1 MAIKQV
7 FNSSAELNYPV
18 VSPTLNLDFANTKTL
33 DPRITFTR
41 ASGGSY
47 VGADGLIKY
56 AGVNEARFDHD
67 PETGESLG
75 LLIEEARTNLFNR
88 SEDFSAAKTDVS
100 NGLGV
105 NVNSIESPDGT
116 KSADKVFIKISDDSQ
131 ANGLQFNIFT
141 PVANQPY
148 TTSCFLKMDEMRYV
162 RYVSQ
167 GGGISSLGVNVDLLT
182 GKIISSVG
190 SPNNFSITPYPNGWY
205 RISVTVTP
213 ISTASLTSRILALD
227 PSGQVLS
234 FLGVIG
240 SGFYIWGIQMEQAS
254 FATSY
259 IPTQASTRTRA
270 GDRALITGK
279 NFSDFYRQDEG
290 SIFIE
295 FLNTPSSTPFPT
307 IYSISDLITGA
318 GQNRIRLVKFE
329 TFSSIRISD
338 ITNGIVQSTYDIS
351 SGYNVFDNI
360 KAIRTYG
367 FKNYIGSVNG
377 TTPRPPGIFNVENP
391 TPSKLMSIM
400 SIGTAENG
408 NTSINAPIKRFI
420 YYPKALPPSQ
430 IQALT
435 S

>member
-75 LLIEEARTNLFNR
+75 LLIEEARTNLFTR

-167 GGGISSLGVNVDLLT
+167 GGGISSMGVNIDLLT

-270 GDRALITGK
+270 ADNASITGK
-279 NFSDFYRQDEG
+279 NFSSFYRQDEG
-290 SIFIE
+290 TVFVSHKALQGLSNRIGNSLIFNISSSSSSSNGFFYNTFSDTTNVFVFGSE
-295 FLNTPSSTPFPT
+295 HGNLIRFLQASLTRNKVVFSYNAPNADYSPYVDGNKITTVTTINPYKPSSYDRLFLGPSGAVRF
-307 IYSISDLITGA
+307 SGHIS
-318 GQNRIRLVKFE
+318 
-329 TFSSIRISD
+329 
-338 ITNGIVQSTYDIS
+338 
-351 SGYNVFDNI
+351 
-360 KAIRTYG
+360 
-367 FKNYIGSVNG
+367 
-377 TTPRPPGIFNVENP
+377 
-391 TPSKLMSIM
+391 
-400 SIGTAENG
+400 
-408 NTSINAPIKRFI
+408 RFT
-420 YYPKALPPSQ
+420 YYPKRLLDSQ
-430 IQALT
+430 LQVLT
-435 S
+435 R